1 MKRMVAA
8 AKAQKQVSEHSAQ
21 AQIESLKAQWDA
33 LYSGLQ
39 TMMQQGNF
47 PGAYQ
52 IAASA
57 ESSLW
62 WICQDLNNTSR

>member
-39 TMMQQGNF
+39 AMMQQGNF
-47 PGAYQ
+47 SRAYKL
-52 IAASA
+52 AASA

-62 WICQDLNNTSR
+62 WICQDLGGAPR